1 MVAGTIGYILFIIA
15 PGILGAAYLWLKG
28 GREAFRL
35 KRLTGR
41 SVQRPRGH
49 FRPVTAVALYLLA
62 MSLLIYGALRF
73 VGYVA
78 SAIVP
83 FGEVFVVLW
92 FMISWRLAWELWA
105 RTVGRVGRKW
115 IRWARYRRHRRLAA
129 PWMIRLIPAG
139 RILLTAAVFVPA
151 FLSCVLTHR
160 CKILDGQDPRSIY
173 QMDFEQV
180 RIPTSDGITLDAWFI
195 PEAGASRT
203 IVICHGAGANK
214 GNFVW
219 FLGPLAGRGYNV
231 MFFDFRAH
239 GASTGRTTTYGIRER
254 RDVLAAVEWLKRER
268 PRQSEMIVGLGSS
281 QGAMALA
288 LATAEEERIDA
299 VILDSPFTSPYELAQ
314 DHARRVPVIGPAF
327 VDLVLAGMSAQTG
340 TDFFTT
346 SAVQAVARMGGRPVM
361 VIHGD
366 DDFAMPAEH
375 AQRLHDAATG
385 PREIWFGPGPHSNII
400 TADPR
405 EYEQRVFRFLDAHLG
420 PAKPQP
426 AHRDKT
432 VAFEVSAP
440 RSCPSG

>member
-1 MVAGTIGYILFIIA
+1 MAGSIGYILFIIA
-15 PGILGAAYLWLKG
+15 PLILGAAFLRLKG
-28 GREAFRL
+28 GREAFSF
-35 KRLTGR
+35 KRLTGHSAQKTR
-41 SVQRPRGH
+41 GRLRPLK
-49 FRPVTAVALYLLA
+49 AVVLYLLA

-105 RTVGRVGRKW
+105 RTVGRMGQKW
-115 IRWARYRRHRRLAA
+115 VRWARYRRHRGLPA
-129 PWMIRLIPAG
+129 PRVIRLIPAG
-139 RILLTAAVFVPA
+139 RILLTTTVFVPT
-151 FLSCVLTHR
+151 FLSCVVTHR

-173 QMDFEQV
+173 QMDFEHA

-195 PEAGASRT
+195 PETGASRT
-203 IVICHGAGANK
+203 ILICHGAGANK

-219 FLGPLAGRGYNV
+219 FLGPLIGKGYNV

-268 PRQSEMIVGLGSS
+268 PRQSERIVGLGSS

-288 LATAEEERIDA
+288 LAAAEDERINA
-299 VILDSPFTSPYELAQ
+299 VILDSPFTSPYDLAQ
-314 DHARRVPVIGPAF
+314 HHARRVPVIGPAF

-346 SAVQAVARMGGRPVM
+346 SAVDAVARMGGRPVM

-366 DDFAMPAEH
+366 DDFAMPAEY
-375 AQRLHDAATG
+375 AQRLYNAAAG
-385 PREIWFGPGPHSNII
+385 PREFWFGPGPHSNII
-400 TADPR
+400 TTDPR
-405 EYEQRVFRFLDAHLG
+405 EYEQRVFRFLDANLG
-420 PAKPQP
+420 PAK
-426 AHRDKT
+426 AATSK
-432 VAFEVSAP
+432 P
-440 RSCPSG
+440 R